1 MSRITKFEQ
10 EIKRNA
16 ESNRRR
22 ANIMQIE
29 EKLAE
34 ARSLYAV
41 IPANGTYQ
49 EGLERNFMG
58 NHIRE
63 LEDMLKDEQLA
74 LKEANY
80 AHIE

>member
-1 MSRITKFEQ
+1 MTKFEQ
-10 EIKRNA
+10 EIARQA

-34 ARSLYAV
+34 ARSLFSV
-41 IPANGTYQ
+41 IPANGTFQ
-49 EGLERNFMG
+49 EGLERDFMS

-63 LEDMLKDEQLA
+63 LEEMLKDEQLA
-74 LKEANY
+74 MKEANY